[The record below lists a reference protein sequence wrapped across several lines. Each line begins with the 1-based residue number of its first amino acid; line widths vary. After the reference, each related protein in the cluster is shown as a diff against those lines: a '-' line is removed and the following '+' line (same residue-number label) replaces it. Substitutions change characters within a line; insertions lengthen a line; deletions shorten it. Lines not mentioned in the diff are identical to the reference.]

1 MVNRERERERE
12 RENFAARKATLWE
25 QPASRVLFQPS
36 CLPREWFSL
45 FGWIY
50 QVTQEKCEWGGG
62 LGRRADQVVSSN
74 EPCQQC
80 SAYKQIGLTDDT
92 VAALVSVSPAN
103 HLSTPV
109 FGLQEMCRSAEK
121 AYRRLSSL
129 SLSLSISVF
138 VIPPLLFLSKTQ
150 THTF

>member
-1 MVNRERERERE
+1 MVNRERERE

-62 LGRRADQVVSSN
+62 GADQVVSSN
-74 EPCQQC
+74 EPGPQG
-80 SAYKQIGLTDDT
+80 SAFKQIGLEDAT